1 LLLLRCCYNSERKIS
16 ELSGVNTVAS
26 WRPKPAQE
34 DLVHEARRFVCV
46 QPKKKLHTTTEK
58 MQTNKQPRF
67 ASHLLINAP
76 DRTWILQEEERIKS
90 LMKKYQRNN
99 YKEKLKNNND
109 NQRTQSSLRRS
120 RVEFFSDEEK
130 TVCRDDIL
138 DDVPRFS
145 GILLPSFFVLPLS
158 SSFPPIAAATP
169 RNNFLKA
176 FADPAIRWREKQQ
189 EKTRLIRQ
197 EIHRL
202 WRYSFKADSQQI
214 AHMFPGSSGISSM

>member
-1 LLLLRCCYNSERKIS
+1 MKRVRL
-16 ELSGVNTVAS
+16 
-26 WRPKPAQE
+26 
-34 DLVHEARRFVCV
+34 VCV
-46 QPKKKLHTTTEK
+46 QPKKKLHTTMEK
-58 MQTNKQPRF
+58 TQTNKQPRF
-67 ASHLLINAP
+67 ASHLLMNAP
-76 DRTWILQEEERIKS
+76 DRTWILQEEDRIKS

-99 YKEKLKNNND
+99 CKEKLKNNND

-120 RVEFFSDEEK
+120 RLEFFSDEEK

-138 DDVPRFS
+138 DDVLRFS

-158 SSFPPIAAATP
+158 SSFPPSAAATP

-176 FADPAIRWREKQQ
+176 LADPATRWQEQQQ

-202 WRYSFKADSQQI
+202 RRYSFKADS
-214 AHMFPGSSGISSM
+214 